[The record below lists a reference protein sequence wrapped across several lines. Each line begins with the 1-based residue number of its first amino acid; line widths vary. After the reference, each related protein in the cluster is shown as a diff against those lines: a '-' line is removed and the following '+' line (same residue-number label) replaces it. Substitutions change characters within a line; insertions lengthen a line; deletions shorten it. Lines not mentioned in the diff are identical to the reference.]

1 MSRQPENIM
10 SVLAQYQ
17 SLAEITRR
25 MHSAALVN
33 DWDTLC
39 QIGTERD
46 KLAARLPANLAGL
59 SNTEQAAIRLLIEEI
74 LVSNS
79 EISER
84 ATPWLEHTRTL
95 LDSFGQA
102 EATPPKA

>member
-1 MSRQPENIM
+1 M

-17 SLAEITRR
+17 SLAEITRQ

-39 QIGTERD
+39 QIGAERD

-79 EISER
+79 EIGER

-102 EATPPKA
+102 DATPPEA